1 MSFSFDK
8 RYLLTG
14 VLVYI
19 LGTFTGLNLVMPILE
34 NMKVFKPYTWIFSLV
49 LVILSGILFFVF
61 RKNPR
66 IRIKPVLVCITVLVF
81 IFGFYRAV
89 TVTDNFRQSKNLLLA
104 EKCMSG
110 RVASEP
116 EISSTEKTVSFTA
129 DIYEVGETS
138 SLLNKI
144 EPVRIWLHVPSSTD
158 VAYGDSFECGDLF
171 EMSSRLAYEGGFN
184 AQSRLFQ
191 YKMCMRAYAK
201 TFEHTDKNFDIS
213 YIDRL
218 SDLGFRLRNGIINI
232 CRQIIPDE
240 DCRALLEGVLTGDRT
255 EFSDE
260 LYAAYKNSGFVHV
273 VAVSGMHVAYLF
285 MFLCILFKPFLIPK
299 KYMGFIAIP
308 VLVLFASIALF
319 TPSACRAVIMMS
331 VVLMSYFFKRQNDG
345 ITALSLAAL
354 ILIFENPYCLENCSF
369 LLSFGATAGILI
381 YSPMISKR
389 WYGFIKLAPDK
400 KLSLKA
406 VAHKGITL
414 VSDSVILSLCSAIG
428 ISFFTAYFFGKIQWG
443 SIIGNIFI
451 IPVIGFIFIFGYL
464 LVLLSLVCLP
474 AGQLLGLR
482 ILTPV
487 LEYVNYIA
495 SLFSK
500 EVFRINVSQPHPL
513 FFVVYLVICVGLYF
527 LIKKNELKK
536 PNEDKN

>member
-19 LGTFTGLNLVMPILE
+19 LGTFTGLNLTMPILE
-34 NMKVFKPYTWIFSLV
+34 NMKVFKPYTLIFSLV
-49 LVILSGILFFVF
+49 LVILSAVIFFLF
-61 RKNPR
+61 RKNPK

-81 IFGFYRAV
+81 IFGFYRTV
-89 TVTDNFRQSKNLLLA
+89 TVTDNFHQSKSLLLS
-104 EKCMSG
+104 EKIISG
-110 RVASEP
+110 RVTSEP
-116 EISSTEKTVSFTA
+116 EISSTGKTVSFSA
-129 DIYEVGETS
+129 DIYEAGES
-138 SLLNKI
+138 SSMLNKI
-144 EPVRIWLHVPSSTD
+144 EPVKILLYVPYSTN

-184 AQSRLFQ
+184 AQSYLFQ
-191 YKMCMRAYAK
+191 NKVCMKVYTR
-201 TFEHTDKNFDIS
+201 TFEKNNKSFDIS

-218 SDLGFRLRNGIINI
+218 SDLGFRLRRGIINI

-240 DCRALLEGVLTGDRT
+240 DCRALLEGVLTGDKS
-255 EFSDE
+255 EFSDA
-260 LYAAYKNSGFVHV
+260 LYESYTNSGFIHV
-273 VAVSGMHVAYLF
+273 AAVSGMHVAYLF

-331 VVLMSYFFKRQNDG
+331 VVLMAYFFKRQNDG

-381 YSPMISKR
+381 YSPLIAKR
-389 WYGFIKLAPDK
+389 WYGFIKLPQYK
-400 KLSLKA
+400 KLSIKA
-406 VAHKGITL
+406 VAHKGVTL
-414 VSDSVILSLCSAIG
+414 LSDSVILSLCSAMG

-451 IPVIGFIFIFGYL
+451 FPVIGFVFIFGYL

-474 AGQLLGLR
+474 AGQLLGLT

-487 LEYVNYIA
+487 LKYVNYTA
-495 SLFSK
+495 NLFSK
-500 EVFRINVSQPHPL
+500 ATFRINIAQPHPV
-513 FFVVYLVICVGLYF
+513 FFVIYLVICVGIYF
-527 LIKKNELKK
+527 LIKKDDLKK
-536 PNEDKN
+536 TMENKN